1 MASANQNQFRRRGHD
16 LEEYFQLASALRDIQ
31 RDELRL
37 FFFKMGC
44 AFPDDCFYH
53 FGVADRLGSD
63 LAITNQA
70 FGPGIYSI
78 IAFDLDHR
86 SQHRGS
92 ALRGALVQFFE
103 ECAHLPATA
112 PWSPSSHHGSMNTFM
127 IPPHTAGLSD
137 EMSSKRSIRTIRGLR
152 VRMPSM
158 ASRFTSAS
166 PHPPPIVPRIS
177 PHAVTTIWAPT
188 SRGVDLF
195 VETIVA
201 PAIVSLLSR
210 NSFTWW

>member
-63 LAITNQA
+63 FAITNQA

-78 IAFDLDHR
+78 IAFDLDSR
-86 SQHRGS
+86 SQHRGR
-92 ALRGALVQFFE
+92 ALLVALAQFSRGGCPF
-103 ECAHLPATA
+103 P
-112 PWSPSSHHGSMNTFM
+112 
-127 IPPHTAGLSD
+127 
-137 EMSSKRSIRTIRGLR
+137 R
-152 VRMPSM
+152 
-158 ASRFTSAS
+158 
-166 PHPPPIVPRIS
+166 PPP
-177 PHAVTTIWAPT
+177 WA
-188 SRGVDLF
+188 D
-195 VETIVA
+195 
-201 PAIVSLLSR
+201 
-210 NSFTWW
+210 